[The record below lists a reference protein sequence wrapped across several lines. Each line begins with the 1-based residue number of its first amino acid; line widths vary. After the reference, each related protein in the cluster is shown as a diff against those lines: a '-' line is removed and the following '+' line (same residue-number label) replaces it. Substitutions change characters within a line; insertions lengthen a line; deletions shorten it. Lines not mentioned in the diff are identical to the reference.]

1 MTLEDEEG
9 RGVTAISLG
18 EVCSDLRSGDV
29 RMGKP
34 NIVINYIIPDFNRGG
49 ELGEVKHFSSRR
61 NREKLYSLSSG
72 ERKGKSPNLVRIS
85 QEIFIRGSKIVTSGE
100 IPGSKY
106 KTKTSLVERDGKPYR
121 RR

>member
-1 MTLEDEEG
+1 MVDALTLEDEEG

-34 NIVINYIIPDFNRGG
+34 NIVINYIIPTLLLGG

-61 NREKLYSLSSG
+61 NREKLYSPSSG
-72 ERKGKSPNLVRIS
+72 ERKGKSPNLMV
-85 QEIFIRGSKIVTSGE
+85 
-100 IPGSKY
+100 PHLWDY
-106 KTKTSLVERDGKPYR
+106 
-121 RR
+121 